1 MVSSWMR
8 FLFRN
13 AKTAGPLANGCVLHI
28 SQLFL
33 MKVCVRVCICSW
45 YIVSTCLME
54 QKHFKETRI

>member
-28 SQLFL
+28 SQLFFNESL
-33 MKVCVRVCICSW
+33 CACVYFFMVHC
-45 YIVSTCLME
+45 TCLME